1 MNPQIDELAKVLW
14 NYNKLNHLLKNV
26 DCIITLGSHDLRVA
40 ERGTQL
46 YLEGYAPSIVFSG
59 GFGRLTEK
67 KWHKSEAEMFAEIA
81 IRMGI
86 PEDVIKI
93 EQKSTNTGE
102 NFRLTKEL
110 LEKERFNI
118 LSAIIVTK
126 PYMERRAY
134 ATVKKVWP
142 ELHVSVASPVVT
154 YEHYPN
160 DVISKED
167 VINIMVGD
175 TQRILEYPA
184 KGFMLEQEVPAE
196 VMHAYEKLIE
206 AGYTAQLLR

>member
-1 MNPQIDELAKVLW
+1 MNPQIDALAKVLW
-14 NYNKLNHLLKNV
+14 DYNKLNHSLKNV

-67 KWHKSEAEMFAEIA
+67 KWNKPEAEMFAEIA

-86 PEDVIKI
+86 PEDVIMI

-102 NFRLTKEL
+102 NFLFTREL
-110 LEKERFNI
+110 LEKERFTI
-118 LSAIIVTK
+118 SSAIVVTK

-134 ATVKKVWP
+134 ATVKKIWP
-142 ELHVSVASPVVT
+142 ELNVSLASPVVT
-154 YEHYPN
+154 YDHYPN

-175 TQRILEYPA
+175 TQRIFEYPA
-184 KGFMLEQEVPAE
+184 KGFLLEQTVPNEVKY
-196 VMHAYEKLIE
+196 AYEKLIE
-206 AGYTAQLLR
+206 AGYTAQLLP